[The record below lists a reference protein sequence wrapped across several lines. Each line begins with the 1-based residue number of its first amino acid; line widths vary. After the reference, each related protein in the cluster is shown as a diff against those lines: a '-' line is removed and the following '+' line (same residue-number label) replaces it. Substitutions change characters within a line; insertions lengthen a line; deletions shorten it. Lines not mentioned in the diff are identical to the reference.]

1 MQNVL
6 CPRCAWIDV
15 WILEQGRGT
24 GTAADRAAPRSCHA
38 FVTLGRCL
46 DCAMQL
52 ACMRVCVHLCVCV
65 STHTWSL
72 TNNWKTHN
80 LQNQPQPVLLPTP
93 NWITACISMKQQRR
107 EHWKRTFF
115 RRWNQ
120 PLHSNLTWA
129 NLQPSFQLK
138 FNEQLLCIRNGGCSD
153 LIGSLPLSLINISPV
168 FWTFFFNIER
178 LESVRMGE
186 GIDDIKE
193 YWWQDRNRTSW
204 IKDVSGTRHYLLS
217 LWSHEEPS
225 QESSIQVFP
234 QIDSFSATMMQT
246 GGDAMERNRA
256 GDLQLL
262 DRVESNSRNEWQEKT
277 SLRRCLH
284 NALMKDRTTWNQ
296 GCHADGVES
305 TSPRDQT
312 SGWPDG
318 CRVEGRS
325 PWGPLSGAEI

>member
-1 MQNVL
+1 
-6 CPRCAWIDV
+6 
-15 WILEQGRGT
+15 
-24 GTAADRAAPRSCHA
+24 
-38 FVTLGRCL
+38 
-46 DCAMQL
+46 MQL

-178 LESVRMGE
+178 LESVRMEE

-193 YWWQDRNRTSW
+193 YWWQDRNRTSLDKGCKW
-204 IKDVSGTRHYLLS
+204 HQALPPESLIPWRTKPRIFNTGLS
-217 LWSHEEPS
+217 SDWFF
-225 QESSIQVFP
+225 QCNY
-234 QIDSFSATMMQT
+234 D
-246 GGDAMERNRA
+246 
-256 GDLQLL
+256 
-262 DRVESNSRNEWQEKT
+262 
-277 SLRRCLH
+277 
-284 NALMKDRTTWNQ
+284 
-296 GCHADGVES
+296 ADG
-305 TSPRDQT
+305 R
-312 SGWPDG
+312 G
-318 CRVEGRS
+318 CNGEKQGR
-325 PWGPLSGAEI
+325 GFTVTG